1 MLEAMENLKVS
12 FDRCIHMEMQYIERL
27 SSSLPEGDEG
37 SQVNIHE
44 LCVGHAL
51 VQSQSNILSAEEWR
65 FLLHNRIKPQWENAM
80 DIVRNKS
87 KETAEWASLYSS
99 LAKHLFA
106 SFTEMQ
112 DARKYLLLEDVLTEI
127 HQQQGQGGNEFL
139 TIEEIER
146 QGTDLPL
153 FLGQVSQKFIDADAT
168 MLSGVEIPGDH
179 SSSGEL
185 SVEPNVL
192 FQKIEVSCQKYI

>member
-1 MLEAMENLKVS
+1 
-12 FDRCIHMEMQYIERL
+12 
-27 SSSLPEGDEG
+27 
-37 SQVNIHE
+37 
-44 LCVGHAL
+44 
-51 VQSQSNILSAEEWR
+51 
-65 FLLHNRIKPQWENAM
+65 M
-80 DIVRNKS
+80 DIVRSKS

-127 HQQQGQGGNEFL
+127 HQQQGQGGNESL

-192 FQKIEVSCQKYI
+192 FQKSTMKLKR